1 MNQEFYSSFEKIK
14 LRFIGLL
21 KEQTDQIS
29 KASVSIRQTPPNH
42 SDLIVIRD
50 IAHRIAGTA
59 GTLGFHTLGQQAGKT
74 EDLIRRRD
82 ALGSKIDDDVMKAVA
97 HLLEVC
103 ESCQADYAVQ
113 DVRRN

>member
-59 GTLGFHTLGQQAGKT
+59 GTLGFSAQGGMVRLAEDNDTVLGVGKP
-74 EDLIRRRD
+74 EEEAPPREGFLPSIFH
-82 ALGSKIDDDVMKAVA
+82 V
-97 HLLEVC
+97 
-103 ESCQADYAVQ
+103 
-113 DVRRN
+113 